1 MLEINMDDVIAV
13 IQSITPQLIAVAVAL
28 MLGIIVT
35 IAINKK
41 TVTNQGMRKLV
52 RSTSWVIVATAAIV
66 SISMALTGPLNNMLT
81 MATATKHELTQE
93 TIDKT
98 NKLAV
103 DIEREGITLLQNN
116 DGMLPM
122 NDAGNINVFGWASTN
137 PIYGGTGSGALS
149 DAYDTTTLLDGLHDA
164 GFKTNEELTKFYTD
178 YSTTRGVIA
187 VTSADWTLPEPAAG
201 TYADELIG
209 NAKNFSDT
217 AMVVIGRVG
226 GEGLDPPTDMKADG
240 VTYNDNSKDYE
251 DFPKGTHYL
260 ELSQSEKDMIDLVTK
275 NFEKVVLVYNGANAF
290 ELNFAKDYPQIKSV
304 LWVPHPG
311 QAGFEALGEVLA
323 GKTNPSGRTADTFL
337 TDLTANPTWN
347 NFGNFEYDN
356 VKEFEVDSA
365 RGVRFPHFV
374 NYNEGIYV
382 GYRYYETA
390 ADEGLIDY
398 DSVVQYPFGYGLS
411 YTSFD
416 EKMGSVAYD
425 TESGTISFDVTVTN
439 TGDVAGKDVVEVY
452 CNPPYTNGGIEKAS
466 ANLVSFEKTKELE
479 PGESETVS
487 IEFDDDDMASYDY
500 RNAKSYVLESGD
512 YRISVRTDSH
522 SIVDE
527 KTVNVASTITYN
539 SEDNTHN
546 DDAIVATN
554 VFDDA
559 NGGLNYLSR
568 ADHFANAKEALAGP
582 VNYSMS
588 DKDKSTFYNVGNYDP
603 TKFDNDSDD
612 MPTTGARN
620 GLRLVDLRGVDYNDA
635 KWDRLLDQLTFDDM
649 DNLIANAGYQNAAIK
664 SIGKVHLSDVDGPA
678 ALKDNFTGVSSI
690 GLPSNIVLAC
700 SWNKDLARE
709 YGETIGDM
717 AHEMQV
723 SGWYAPS
730 VNLHRSPF
738 AGRNF
743 EYFSEDPTL
752 SGDLSGEQVLGAADR
767 GVYAFIK
774 HFALNE
780 QETQRNG
787 QPCTWAN
794 EQSIRELYLKPF
806 ETVIKADGDA
816 QAVMG
821 SFNYIGNTYSSAHTG
836 LNQTVLRGEW
846 GFRGFV
852 ETDYFSGS
860 NYSHQTADQSI
871 RGGTDA
877 MLATTETTNHITDHS
892 ATSVKAMR
900 AATHNILYTAVNSWR
915 YADGEPADPM
925 PGWKVT
931 IADVRRQRPSSHRH
945 PPSQDLQPT
954 APWRRFTTNV
964 GVAFVIARERHVLDN
979 GVPGQWVQSAD

>member
-1 MLEINMDDVIAV
+1 
-13 IQSITPQLIAVAVAL
+13 
-28 MLGIIVT
+28 
-35 IAINKK
+35 
-41 TVTNQGMRKLV
+41 
-52 RSTSWVIVATAAIV
+52 
-66 SISMALTGPLNNMLT
+66 
-81 MATATKHELTQE
+81 
-93 TIDKT
+93 
-98 NKLAV
+98 
-103 DIEREGITLLQNN
+103 
-116 DGMLPM
+116 
-122 NDAGNINVFGWASTN
+122 
-137 PIYGGTGSGALS
+137 
-149 DAYDTTTLLDGLHDA
+149 
-164 GFKTNEELTKFYTD
+164 
-178 YSTTRGVIA
+178 
-187 VTSADWTLPEPAAG
+187 
-201 TYADELIG
+201 
-209 NAKNFSDT
+209 
-217 AMVVIGRVG
+217 
-226 GEGLDPPTDMKADG
+226 
-240 VTYNDNSKDYE
+240 
-251 DFPKGTHYL
+251 
-260 ELSQSEKDMIDLVTK
+260 
-275 NFEKVVLVYNGANAF
+275 
-290 ELNFAKDYPQIKSV
+290 
-304 LWVPHPG
+304 
-311 QAGFEALGEVLA
+311 
-323 GKTNPSGRTADTFL
+323 
-337 TDLTANPTWN
+337 
-347 NFGNFEYDN
+347 
-356 VKEFEVDSA
+356 
-365 RGVRFPHFV
+365 
-374 NYNEGIYV
+374 
-382 GYRYYETA
+382 
-390 ADEGLIDY
+390 
-398 DSVVQYPFGYGLS
+398 
-411 YTSFD
+411 
-416 EKMGSVAYD
+416 
-425 TESGTISFDVTVTN
+425 
-439 TGDVAGKDVVEVY
+439 
-452 CNPPYTNGGIEKAS
+452 
-466 ANLVSFEKTKELE
+466 
-479 PGESETVS
+479 
-487 IEFDDDDMASYDY
+487 MASYDY

-546 DDAIVATN
+546 GDAIVATN

-568 ADHFANAKEALAGP
+568 TDHFANAKEALAGP

-664 SIGKVHLSDVDGPA
+664 SIGKVRLSDVDGPA

-787 QPCTWAN
+787 QLCTWAN

-846 GFRGFV
+846 GFRGLRGNRLLLRLQLLLS
-852 ETDYFSGS
+852 DSRSG
-860 NYSHQTADQSI
+860 D
-871 RGGTDA
+871 
-877 MLATTETTNHITDHS
+877 
-892 ATSVKAMR
+892 
-900 AATHNILYTAVNSWR
+900 
-915 YADGEPADPM
+915 
-925 PGWKVT
+925 
-931 IADVRRQRPSSHRH
+931 
-945 PPSQDLQPT
+945 
-954 APWRRFTTNV
+954 PWRHRRNA
-964 GVAFVIARERHVLDN
+964 GHHRNHQSHHRPQRHLR
-979 GVPGQWVQSAD
+979 